1 MVEGKN
7 LLNEKW
13 YNPIKNGKSHD
24 AKAEKTQS
32 QFKPIPERW
41 WWWWPWR
48 CRRRDGDLQS
58 RIMFGCQKINVV
70 TTTVFVNIVMISMDY
85 WNYLF
90 YVTINVSVVVSLRG
104 RHQKPRE
111 KLNYRMVEY

>member
-1 MVEGKN
+1 
-7 LLNEKW
+7 
-13 YNPIKNGKSHD
+13 
-24 AKAEKTQS
+24 
-32 QFKPIPERW
+32 
-41 WWWWPWR
+41 
-48 CRRRDGDLQS
+48 
-58 RIMFGCQKINVV
+58 MFGCQKINVV

-111 KLNYRMVEY
+111 KLNYRMVEYWNLIRNCSWKLVRKNNATIGKTRQREWMNEFNSQKWVMPIIFIHIFCELKLNIVV